1 MASPVKFTIGAK
13 YKQNTMES
21 TATPTQVTTH
31 IQNSTDTDILKIEKG
46 EMLEIKL
53 MMMEIVLLLHPIIQV
68 LVV

>member
-13 YKQNTMES
+13 YKQNAMES

-31 IQNSTDTDILKIEKG
+31 IQNITDTDILKIEKG

-53 MMMEIVLLLHPIIQV
+53 MMMEIVLLLHPIIQF